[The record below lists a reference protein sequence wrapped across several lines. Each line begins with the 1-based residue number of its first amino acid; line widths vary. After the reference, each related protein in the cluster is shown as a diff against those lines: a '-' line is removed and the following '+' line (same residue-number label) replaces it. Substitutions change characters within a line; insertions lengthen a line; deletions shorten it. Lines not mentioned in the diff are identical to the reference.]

1 MQFCRIYPSMSSDR
15 DGGKRWTQ
23 DENIQETLAK
33 VGMMVGFIGVK
44 IKILADWQL
53 KWLDIIHP
61 QRMTVTKK

>member
-15 DGGKRWTQ
+15 DGGKRRTQ

-53 KWLDIIHP
+53 K
-61 QRMTVTKK
+61 